1 MNMTQP
7 SAAAGETRAP
17 VASHTSPKARWT
29 LVAATLLWL
38 LAVGAG
44 LRAAWDYESAPGR
57 AAGTKSQWPAGSR
70 IAPAPDRATL
80 VLLGH
85 PQCPCTRASIGELA
99 QLMAR
104 GGDKVTAYVLFV
116 KPPGTPAGWE
126 KTDLWRSA
134 AAIPGVQVRLDEE
147 GREARRFHVSTSGQ
161 TLLFDRAGQLRFSGG
176 ITSARG
182 HAGDNAGRDAVVS
195 LLETGTATRTKTP
208 VFGCALRSPD
218 ADSPDVDAK

>member
-7 SAAAGETRAP
+7 SDAAASRAA
-17 VASHTSPKARWT
+17 VAPRSAARARWMLVATT
-29 LVAATLLWL
+29 LVWL

-44 LRAAWDYESAPGR
+44 LRSAWNYESAPGR
-57 AAGTKSQWPAGSR
+57 AAATKSQWPAGSR

-116 KPPGTPAGWE
+116 KPSGTPAGWE

-182 HAGDNAGRDAVVS
+182 HAGDNAGRDAIVS

-208 VFGCALRSPD
+208 VFGCALLSSD
-218 ADSPDVDAK
+218 ADSPDADGK